1 MADFNFVETDSAK
14 LYTAIIGSLM
24 DEVNEPLYP
33 GDERRISAMRW
44 LLFL

>member
-24 DEVNEPLYP
+24 DECREALYP
-33 GDERRISAMRW
+33 GDERRDRKSVV
-44 LLFL
+44 